1 MATRK
6 DYDAAQQLMKKQ
18 PPKSFFSSLAS
29 LFFFNKRKDGPRDD
43 SKISTPRSNQTYFGA
58 FLSFATSWLQIFS
71 SKPKSPP
78 PQTDHNNTK
87 SLTNPPSVPVAVLV
101 GV

>member
-29 LFFFNKRKDGPRDD
+29 LFFFSKRKEGPRDD

-58 FLSFATSWLQIFS
+58 FLSFAASWLHIFS
-71 SKPKSPP
+71 SKPKSPRPVSP
-78 PQTDHNNTK
+78 PEKALDNA
-87 SLTNPPSVPVAVLV
+87 SSVPVAVRV